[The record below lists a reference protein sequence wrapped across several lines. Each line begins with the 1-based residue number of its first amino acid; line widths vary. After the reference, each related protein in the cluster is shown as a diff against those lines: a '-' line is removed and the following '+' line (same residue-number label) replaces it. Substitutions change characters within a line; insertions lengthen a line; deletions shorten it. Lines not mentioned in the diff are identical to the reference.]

1 MQRANVAPLK
11 GDDGV
16 VSTTTDA
23 VKFLRGLMEGHLLKD
38 SSLKMMQQWVTN
50 KEGKPVYGL
59 GLIHFVH
66 EGKIA
71 YGHGGGGLGAG
82 CMLAYFPEQKLYF
95 FIATNTGVVI
105 DGRGGSKA
113 DAAKNEI
120 LEILLK

>member
-23 VKFLRGLMEGHLLKD
+23 VKFLRGVLEGRLLQD
-38 SSLKMMQQWVTN
+38 SSLKMMQQWVNN
-50 KEGKPVYGL
+50 KEGKPAYGL

-66 EGKIA
+66 EGRIA

-82 CMLAYFPEQKLYF
+82 CMLAYFPDKDFYVFL
-95 FIATNTGVVI
+95 ATNTGVVVE
-105 DGRGGSKA
+105 GRGGIKA